1 MCVDLFMNKV
11 IATDLDGTLLYPKDK
26 KNIVCK
32 PNLYF
37 LQSFIDKGGKV
48 IIVSGRSLAYGLRVK
63 EKINRNISII
73 SFNGGAL
80 YQDNKIIYS
89 EAIPN
94 KEIID
99 MSEDLFKNFKIIAL
113 ALFSDDG
120 IYIKSVFGKGM
131 TKFVLKAYSFLQK
144 ELAEKMIYSP
154 KLFEETLKSKPIYK
168 VLCIFGFGS
177 RNINRAK
184 EANKIIRNAYEDIE
198 CSWSNGSLEITAKNV
213 NKGEAIL
220 KYCQINNVPKE
231 DVFVIGD
238 SGNDISMF
246 KAFSENSFCMAH
258 SQESVKKYAKYTV
271 ETIADLSRYI
281 YKNK

>member
-1 MCVDLFMNKV
+1 MNKV

-37 LQSFIDKGGKV
+37 LQSFIDRGGKV

-63 EKINRNISII
+63 EKINRDISII

-80 YQDNKIIYS
+80 YQDNKVLFS
-89 EAIPN
+89 EPIPN
-94 KEIID
+94 KEITD
-99 MSEDLFKNFKIIAL
+99 MSNDLFKNFKIIAM
-113 ALFSDDG
+113 ALFSTDG
-120 IYIKSVFGKGM
+120 IYIKSIFGKGM
-131 TKFVLKAYSFLQK
+131 TKFVLRAYSFLQK

-154 KLFEETLKSKPIYK
+154 KLFDETLKNKPVYK
-168 VLCIFGFGS
+168 MLCIFGFGS

-184 EANKIIRNAYEDIE
+184 EENKIIRNIYEDIE
-198 CSWSNGSLEITAKNV
+198 CAWSNGSLEITAKNV
-213 NKGEAIL
+213 NKAEAIL

-246 KAFSENSFCMAH
+246 KAFSENSFCMSH

-281 YKNK
+281 YKSK